1 MAPHKSLGV
10 LSRYEQIALDIAARI
25 LRDEYKVGDKIFG
38 RSTLAGRY
46 KVSPETI
53 RRAVSLLEDAGVV
66 ETAAGMGVII
76 KSKKAAESYFHQFR
90 GQQALADLQ
99 EKLSQ
104 LFVEKQRLD
113 EEIETTTRQMVNY
126 LWGMLNNLQY
136 LEKVEIPENSWLVG
150 QSLSSSRLRSETGA
164 TVVAIERD
172 GKEYYSPS
180 SEMAF
185 QAGDLLHVVGTVE
198 AKGLLRRLVEREG

>member
-1 MAPHKSLGV
+1 LAQRKSLGV
-10 LSRYEQIALDIAARI
+10 LSRYEQIALDIASRI
-25 LRDEYKVGDKIFG
+25 LKDEYKVGEKIFG

-53 RRAVSLLEDAGVV
+53 RRAVALLEDAGVV

-90 GQQALADLQ
+90 GQQALAELQ
-99 EKLSQ
+99 DKLRALFEEKR
-104 LFVEKQRLD
+104 RLD
-113 EEIETTTRQMVNY
+113 DEIETTMRHMVNY

-136 LEKVEIPENSWLVG
+136 LEKIEIPENSWLVG
-150 QSLSSSRLRSETGA
+150 QSLASSRLRTETGA
-164 TVVAIERD
+164 TVVAIDRD

-180 SEMAF
+180 SDMVF
-185 QAGDLLHVVGTVE
+185 RAGDQLQVVGTVE
-198 AKGLLRRLVEREG
+198 AKALVRRMVEREE

>member
-10 LSRYEQIALDIAARI
+10 LSRYEQIALDIASRI

-53 RRAVSLLEDAGVV
+53 RRAVSQLQDAGVV
-66 ETAAGMGVII
+66 ETAPGMGVII

-90 GQQALADLQ
+90 GQQALADMQ
-99 EKLSQ
+99 SKIKQ
-104 LFVEKQRLD
+104 LFEEKRKLD
-113 EEIETTTRQMVNY
+113 REIETTTRQMVSY

-136 LEKVEIPENSWLVG
+136 LEKIEVGEHSWLVG
-150 QSLSSSRLRSETGA
+150 QTLASSRLRTETGA
-164 TVVAIERD
+164 TVVAVERD
-172 GKEYYSPS
+172 GEECYSPS
-180 SEMAF
+180 LEMVF
-185 QAGDLLHVVGTVE
+185 KAGDVLQVVGTVE
-198 AKGLLRRLVEREG
+198 AKAKLRRLVEREG

>member
-1 MAPHKSLGV
+1 MSV
-10 LSRYEQIALDIAARI
+10 LSRYEQIALDIASRI

-53 RRAVSLLEDAGVV
+53 RRAVALLEDAGVV

-90 GQQALADLQ
+90 GQQALAELQ
-99 EKLSQ
+99 EKLGQ
-104 LFVEKQRLD
+104 LFEEKRRLD
-113 EEIETTTRQMVNY
+113 EEIEHTARQMVSY

-136 LEKVEIPENSWLVG
+136 LEKVEVPENSWLVG
-150 QSLSSSRLRSETGA
+150 QTLSSSRLRSETGA

-172 GKEYYSPS
+172 GKEYYSPAS
-180 SEMAF
+180 DMVF

-198 AKGLLRRLVEREG
+198 AKGMLRRLVEREA

>member
-1 MAPHKSLGV
+1 
-10 LSRYEQIALDIAARI
+10 
-25 LRDEYKVGDKIFG
+25 
-38 RSTLAGRY
+38 AGRY

-104 LFVEKQRLD
+104 LFEEKQRLD

-136 LEKVEIPENSWLVG
+136 LEKVEIPESSWLVG
-150 QSLSSSRLRSETGA
+150 QSLSSSRIRSETGA
-164 TVVAIERD
+164 TVVAIERG

-180 SEMAF
+180 SDMVF
-185 QAGDLLHVVGTVE
+185 QAGDLLQVVGTVE
-198 AKGLLRRLVEREG
+198 AKGLLRRLVEREA

>member
-10 LSRYEQIALDIAARI
+10 LSRYEQIALDIASRI

-104 LFVEKQRLD
+104 LFEEKQRLD

-136 LEKVEIPENSWLVG
+136 LEKVEIPESSWLVG
-150 QSLSSSRLRSETGA
+150 QSLSSSRIRSETGA
-164 TVVAIERD
+164 TVVAIERG

-180 SEMAF
+180 SDMVF
-185 QAGDLLHVVGTVE
+185 QAGDLLQVVGTVE
-198 AKGLLRRLVEREG
+198 AKGLLRRLVEREA

>member
-1 MAPHKSLGV
+1 M
-10 LSRYEQIALDIAARI
+10 LSRYEQIALDIASRI

-104 LFVEKQRLD
+104 LFEEKQRLD

-136 LEKVEIPENSWLVG
+136 LEKVEIPESSWLVG
-150 QSLSSSRLRSETGA
+150 QSLSSSRIRSETGA
-164 TVVAIERD
+164 TVVAIERG

-180 SEMAF
+180 SDMVF
-185 QAGDLLHVVGTVE
+185 QAGDLLQVVGTVE
-198 AKGLLRRLVEREG
+198 AKGLLRRLVEREA